1 MSETKPPVPRS
12 FYGRSLPE
20 TPDTDFSGR
29 LLVVEGADGAGR
41 STQIALL
48 GEWLEGEGYAV
59 RYMKLTHSELV
70 GEELLEAKGS
80 NVLTATTM
88 SLFYATAFF
97 DQLIHQIVPALRAGQ
112 IVLADRYIYTLIA
125 RDSLR
130 GADPAWVRNVYNGA
144 LVPDAVF
151 YLQVSPRKLVQRNF
165 QKNPTLDYWESGMDL
180 GLSRDMFD
188 SFIRYQK
195 LLLREFQS
203 MSGEVGFEFIN
214 ANGSAAN
221 TYEALRK
228 RIGALLQIPE
238 RERKK
243 RRVDAGVHFIP
254 DGAR

>member
-1 MSETKPPVPRS
+1 MPEKKPRIPRS
-12 FYGRSLPE
+12 FYGRTLPE
-20 TPDTDFSGR
+20 TRDTNFSGR
-29 LLVVEGADGAGR
+29 LFVVEGADGAGR
-41 STQIALL
+41 STQIAML

-59 RYMKLTHSELV
+59 RYMKLSHSELV

-97 DQLIHQIVPALRAGQ
+97 DQIIHQILPALRAGQ

-130 GADPAWVRNVYNGA
+130 GADPNWVRNVYNGA

-151 YLQVSPRKLVQRNF
+151 YLKVSARKLVQRNF

-188 SFIRYQK
+188 SFIRYQR
-195 LLLREFQS
+195 LLLREFQA
-203 MSGEVGFEFIN
+203 MSGEVGFEFVN
-214 ANGSAAN
+214 ANGSPLN
-221 TYEALRK
+221 TYESLRGK
-228 RIGALLQIPE
+228 IAALLNIPE
-238 RERKK
+238 RVRKP
-243 RRVDAGVHFIP
+243 RLVETHTEPPPSGLP
-254 DGAR
+254 

>member
-1 MSETKPPVPRS
+1 MSDTPPPVPRS
-12 FYGRSLPE
+12 FYGRTLPE
-20 TPDTDFSGR
+20 TPEKDFSGR
-29 LLVVEGADGAGR
+29 LFVLEGADGAGR
-41 STQIALL
+41 STQIAQL

-97 DQLIHQIVPALRAGQ
+97 DQLIHQIIPALRAGQ

-130 GADPAWVRNVYNGA
+130 GADPAWIRNVYSGA

-180 GLSRDMFD
+180 GLARDMFD
-188 SFIRYQK
+188 SFVRYQR

-203 MSGEVGFEFIN
+203 MSSEVGFDFIH

-221 TYEALRK
+221 THETLRR
-228 RIGALLQIPE
+228 RIGALLQIPH

-243 RRVDAGVHFIP
+243 KPLDAGVHFVP
-254 DGAR
+254 DAVE